1 MLKLLSFKHLVRTT
15 AYLRHVPS
23 LPVSGVWK
31 SVYHAAKQQQLTN
44 NRVSPSPRPP
54 PAFFN
59 RPYNHRRHYSAGPE
73 LQQAYQSWTGHNDEN
88 LRQLVPQLNN
98 LAVDQGCPV
107 HGPMATT
114 EPLIPC
120 LLVPLGPAKPVAIY
134 HPRDHEFVMRTQ
146 RASAKMQQI
155 TDAHANLLPLSYMSA
170 SAMNIVPTPRPTGPP
185 PGIPRSM
192 PPPMPPPA
200 PATMERPTLQVH
212 HKRQNSSSSVSSTGS
227 SIVWG
232 RESFESR
239 HQSPSLSSSRT
250 SLDSLPPYSSG
261 SRSPSSPH
269 YQLKGYPWQ
278 RPAPIKTV
286 RRQMRP
292 GELFSL
298 LPGDVLELILQEL
311 RALHIRD
318 GGDSC
323 ETCWMRDCC
332 AVALS
337 GRKFVKYAREAL
349 YQHIYLVGD
358 EGPQMKKR
366 MKMEYGCRL
375 TLLRRT
381 LRVNNQIAVIV
392 RSIKP
397 PARPVGVG
405 SVEYNDLVA
414 SVVMACPN
422 LERLVGFYPGH
433 DHSFQRLFQA
443 LSTRKRLK
451 DMSWILEPAKT
462 HRVSGGDPL
471 RRSRRRSFS
480 QSRSQSITP
489 VGESFQ
495 SFPEFHLN
503 WRNLTTLGIHGQ
515 PGATLAPGALEQAL
529 WHLPSLQTLHVS
541 SLPSESFNDGTL
553 ALLPPLKKLTLSR
566 LRGVTTAGL
575 SAFATRAAST
585 KIQTLTLHH
594 MNIETLPALARL
606 FSNLPCLDTFN
617 LCQVYAPIMP
627 TDELVWLFPYLASP
641 SLRRLHWDIP
651 YLPTRA
657 TTADRILAESIR
669 AGGFPA
675 LRALRAPNDPKG
687 IFQALCRPRGRISDA
702 LDRHK
707 AAQDWGHGHS
717 SSSPQLGRGLVHH
730 ARSASSDNRPQHH
743 ARSMSGTSLSTSQ
756 HPSPPA
762 SLDALMMPR
771 DNSDLHQARLAAQ
784 ARLEDA
790 RRYPRYCID
799 VIDVRGRVVE
809 KYPVGAFLGT
819 AGSRISY
826 VLTPDEGGTD
836 EGGGLVG
843 IADMLRDGGEML
855 VVPRPEVVVERSW
868 RSRKGEG
875 GEGERRVGFGCC
887 GGWNKPQEE
896 GGYGGE
902 KKGREGGW
910 AAHVERGRWKGVV
923 LS

>member
-1 MLKLLSFKHLVRTT
+1 
-15 AYLRHVPS
+15 
-23 LPVSGVWK
+23 
-31 SVYHAAKQQQLTN
+31 
-44 NRVSPSPRPP
+44 
-54 PAFFN
+54 
-59 RPYNHRRHYSAGPE
+59 
-73 LQQAYQSWTGHNDEN
+73 
-88 LRQLVPQLNN
+88 
-98 LAVDQGCPV
+98 
-107 HGPMATT
+107 MATT
-114 EPLIPC
+114 EPMIPC
-120 LLVPLGPAKPVAIY
+120 LLVPLGPPKPVAIY

-155 TDAHANLLPLSYMSA
+155 TDAHSSLLPLSYMDA
-170 SAMNIVPTPRPTGPP
+170 SALNIIPTPRPTGPP
-185 PGIPRSM
+185 PNIPRSM

-200 PATMERPTLQVH
+200 PAAMERPTLQV

-239 HQSPSLSSSRT
+239 HRSMSINSSRT
-250 SLDSLPPYSSG
+250 SIDSLPPYSPG
-261 SRSPSSPH
+261 SRSPSNAH

-278 RPAPIKTV
+278 RPAPIKTT

-311 RALHIRD
+311 RRLHTRL
-318 GGDSC
+318 GSDSC

-358 EGPQMKKR
+358 EGPQMRKK
-366 MKMEYGCRL
+366 MKMDHGCRL

-397 PARPVGVG
+397 PARPQGVG
-405 SVEYNDLVA
+405 PVEYNDLVA

-422 LERLVGFYPGH
+422 LERLVGYYPGH

-451 DMSWILEPAKT
+451 DMNWILEPAKT
-462 HRVSGGDPL
+462 HRMVLGGDPL

-489 VGESFQ
+489 VGESSQ
-495 SFPEFHLN
+495 SFAEFHLN
-503 WRNLTTLGIHGQ
+503 WRTLTTLVVHGQ
-515 PGATLAPGALEQAL
+515 PGATLAPGALEEAL
-529 WHLPSLQTLHVS
+529 RHLPSLQTLHVS
-541 SLPSESFNDGTL
+541 NLPSASFDDRTL
-553 ALLPPLKKLTLSR
+553 ASLPPLKKLTLSR
-566 LRGVTTAGL
+566 LPGVTTAGL

-585 KIQTLTLHH
+585 NLTSLTLHH
-594 MNIETLPALARL
+594 MNVETLPVLARL
-606 FSNLPCLDTFN
+606 FSNLKRLDTFN
-617 LCQVYAPIMP
+617 ICQVYAPIMP
-627 TDELVWLFPYLASP
+627 TDELIWLFPYLASN

-657 TTADRILAESIR
+657 TTADKILAESIR

-675 LRALRAPNDPKG
+675 LNFLRAPNDPKG
-687 IFQALCRPRGRISDA
+687 IFQALCRPRDRISDSA
-702 LDRHK
+702 DRYR
-707 AAQDWGHGHS
+707 AGQDWGHGYS

-730 ARSASSDNRPQHH
+730 ARSASSDNRPQTHG
-743 ARSMSGTSLSTSQ
+743 RSMSGTALSTMPTSQ

-762 SLDALMMPR
+762 SLDALMLPR

-784 ARLEDA
+784 ARLEEA

-799 VIDVRGRVVE
+799 VIDVSGRIVE
-809 KYPVGAFLGT
+809 KHGVGAFLGT
-819 AGSRISY
+819 AGSRINY

-843 IADMLRDGGEML
+843 IADMMRDGGEML
-855 VVPRPEVVVERSW
+855 MVVKPEVERSW
-868 RSRKGEG
+868 RGSSRREKAGEG
-875 GEGERRVGFGCC
+875 DGERRIRDGCC
-887 GGWNKPQEE
+887 GRWNAP
-896 GGYGGE
+896 GGE
-902 KKGREGGW
+902 AVEKKDRERW
-910 AAHVERGRWKGVV
+910 VHVERGRWKGVV

>member
-1 MLKLLSFKHLVRTT
+1 
-15 AYLRHVPS
+15 
-23 LPVSGVWK
+23 
-31 SVYHAAKQQQLTN
+31 
-44 NRVSPSPRPP
+44 
-54 PAFFN
+54 
-59 RPYNHRRHYSAGPE
+59 
-73 LQQAYQSWTGHNDEN
+73 
-88 LRQLVPQLNN
+88 
-98 LAVDQGCPV
+98 
-107 HGPMATT
+107 MATT

-134 HPRDHEFVMRTQ
+134 HPRDHEFAMRTQ

-155 TDAHANLLPLSYMSA
+155 TDAHSNLLPLSYMNA
-170 SAMNIVPTPRPTGPP
+170 SAMNIIPTPRPTGPP

-200 PATMERPTLQVH
+200 PAIMERPTLQVH
-212 HKRQNSSSSVSSTGS
+212 RRQNSSSSVSSTGS

-239 HQSPSLSSSRT
+239 HQSASLSSSRT
-250 SLDSLPPYSSG
+250 SLDSLPPYSPG
-261 SRSPSSPH
+261 SRSPSTAH

-278 RPAPIKTV
+278 RPAPIKTI
-286 RRQMRP
+286 RRQVRP

-311 RALHIRD
+311 RALHTRS

-332 AVALS
+332 AIALS

-358 EGPQMKKR
+358 EGPQMRKR
-366 MKMEYGCRL
+366 MKMDHGCRL

-381 LRVNNQIAVIV
+381 LRVNNRIAVIV

-397 PARPVGVG
+397 PAKPLGVG

-414 SVVMACPN
+414 SVVMACPS

-451 DMSWILEPAKT
+451 DMNWILEPAKT
-462 HRVSGGDPL
+462 HRM
-471 RRSRRRSFS
+471 
-480 QSRSQSITP
+480 SRSQSITP

-495 SFPEFHLN
+495 SFAEFHLN
-503 WRNLTTLGIHGQ
+503 WRNLTTLVVHGQ

-529 WHLPSLQTLHVS
+529 RYLPSLQTLHIS
-541 SLPSESFNDGTL
+541 SLPSASFNDSTL
-553 ALLPPLKKLTLSR
+553 ASLPPLKKLTLSR
-566 LRGVTTAGL
+566 LPGVTTAGL
-575 SAFATRAAST
+575 SAFATRAGST
-585 KIQTLTLHH
+585 NLTTLTLHH
-594 MNIETLPALARL
+594 MNVETLPALARL
-606 FSNLPCLDTFN
+606 FSNLKRLDTFN
-617 LCQVYAPIMP
+617 ICQVYAPIMP
-627 TDELVWLFPYLASP
+627 TDELVWLFPYLASH

-675 LRALRAPNDPKG
+675 LRAIRAPNDPKG
-687 IFQALCRPRGRISDA
+687 IFQALCRPRNRISDSI
-702 LDRHK
+702 DRYR
-707 AAQDWGHGHS
+707 AGQDWGHGHS
-717 SSSPQLGRGLVHH
+717 LSSPQLGRGLVHH
-730 ARSASSDNRPQHH
+730 ARSASSDNCPQHH
-743 ARSMSGTSLSTSQ
+743 TRSMSGTSLSTATWP

-784 ARLEDA
+784 ARLEGA
-790 RRYPRYCID
+790 RRYPRFCID
-799 VIDVRGRVVE
+799 VIDDRGRVVE
-809 KYPVGAFLGT
+809 KYGVGAFLGT

-826 VLTPDEGGTD
+826 VLTPDDGGTD

-843 IADMLRDGGEML
+843 IADMMRDGGEGL
-855 VVPRPEVVVERSW
+855 AVAKPEVERSW
-868 RSRKGEG
+868 RGSSRKEKAGEG
-875 GEGERRVGFGCC
+875 DGERRIRSGCC
-887 GGWNKPQEE
+887 GRWNAQEVHVA
-896 GGYGGE
+896 E
-902 KKGREGGW
+902 KKDRERW
-910 AAHVERGRWKGVV
+910 LHVERGRWKGVE